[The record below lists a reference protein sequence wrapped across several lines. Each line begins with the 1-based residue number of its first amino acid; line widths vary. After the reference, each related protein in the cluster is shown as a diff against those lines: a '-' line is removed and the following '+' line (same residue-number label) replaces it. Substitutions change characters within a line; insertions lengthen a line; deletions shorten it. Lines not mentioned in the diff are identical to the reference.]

1 MTGRNLGVI
10 ALVAAAVLLQGCMI
24 SRSISKSAKTASES
38 IVDSAKSSSNRLSGG
53 DARLEQEYRDDV
65 RVAAHTLVD
74 AGASDDQFLRE
85 LGRIAELHGI
95 SHWEGEPGSLIAL
108 GAGACEAGVS
118 EPWLDSLLARLGQDG
133 ARERSLA
140 REGCRSAL

>member
-1 MTGRNLGVI
+1 MIV
-10 ALVAAAVLLQGCMI
+10 LVAAAMLVQGCTL
-24 SRSISKSAKTASES
+24 SRSISKAARTASES
-38 IVDSAKSSSNRLSGG
+38 IVDSAKSSSKKLSG
-53 DARLEQEYRDDV
+53 DNARLEQEYRDDM
-65 RVAAHTLVD
+65 RVAARTLVST
-74 AGASDDQFLRE
+74 GASDDQFLRE

-118 EPWLDSLLARLGQDG
+118 EPWLDSLLVRLGQDG

>member
-1 MTGRNLGVI
+1 
-10 ALVAAAVLLQGCMI
+10 MI
-24 SRSISKSAKTASES
+24 SRSISKSVTNASES
-38 IVDSAKSSSNRLSGG
+38 LVDSAKSSSRALSS
-53 DARLEQEYRDDV
+53 DDSRLEQEYRDDL
-65 RVAAHTLVD
+65 RVAARTLVD
-74 AGASDDQFLRE
+74 AGASDDQLLRE

-108 GAGACEAGVS
+108 GAGACEAGLS
-118 EPWLDSLLARLGQDG
+118 EPRLDSLLARLGQNG

>member
-1 MTGRNLGVI
+1 MTHRSLGMI
-10 ALVAAAVLLQGCMI
+10 ALVAAAVLLQGCTI
-24 SRSISKSAKTASES
+24 SRSISKAVTTASES
-38 IVDSAKSSSNRLSGG
+38 IVDSAKSSSKKLSGD
-53 DARLEQEYRDDV
+53 DARLEQEYRDDL
-65 RVAAHTLVD
+65 RVAARTLVN
-74 AGASDDQFLRE
+74 AGASNDQFLRE

-118 EPWLDSLLARLGQDG
+118 ELWLDSLLSRLGQDG
-133 ARERSLA
+133 VRERSLA

>member
-1 MTGRNLGVI
+1 MAHRSLGVI
-10 ALVAAAVLLQGCMI
+10 RLVAATVLLQGCMI
-24 SRSISKSAKTASES
+24 SRSISKSVTAASGS
-38 IVDSAKSSSNRLSGG
+38 IVDSATSSSEKLFGG

-65 RVAAHTLVD
+65 RVAARTLVD
-74 AGASDDQFLRE
+74 SGASEDQFLRE
-85 LGRIAELHGI
+85 LGRIAEMHGI

-108 GAGACEAGVS
+108 GAGACEAGAS
-118 EPWLDSLLARLGQDG
+118 EAWLDSLLARLGQDG